1 VKTDTERSA
10 PSSPGADA
18 AAKKRHG
25 PVLRFLG
32 ELPGLVVMA
41 LVLALLIKVFL
52 LQAFYIPS
60 QSMEQTLD
68 VGDRVLVTQIPYYF
82 HDPRPGDVIVF
93 SDPKP
98 DHEPDRGPVGGI
110 VHWLGQHLGVQKPD
124 NEDFIKRV
132 IGVPGDTVWAA
143 HGHVFVNG
151 VQIAEPYLTQKTRD
165 FPCHCRVHV
174 PAGMLFVMGDNRSN
188 SLDSRYPTLG
198 VNPTRQEG
206 VSFIPI
212 DDVIGKAVLIAWPPS
227 HMGGL

>member
-1 VKTDTERSA
+1 VKTEAERSA
-10 PSSPGADA
+10 PSSPGPDA
-18 AAKKRHG
+18 ATEKRHG

-60 QSMEQTLD
+60 QSMEPTLD

-82 HDPRPGDVIVF
+82 HDPRAGDVIVF

-98 DHEPDRGPVGGI
+98 DREPDHGLVGGV

-132 IGVPGDTVWAA
+132 IGVPGDVVWAKS
-143 HGHVFVNG
+143 GHVIVNG
-151 VQIAEPYLTQKTRD
+151 VQIAEPYVTQKTRD

-174 PAGMLFVMGDNRSN
+174 PDGMLFVMGDNRSN

-227 HMGGL
+227 HMGGF